1 MTELGATIK
10 QTNRLLSILI
20 VRQNPVRISAIS
32 ESEAAA
38 REWDLQEKSIDE
50 INASLPPKESFS
62 DFLKRM
68 RQDET
73 I

>member
-10 QTNRLLSILI
+10 QTNQLLSILI

-50 INASLPPKESFS
+50 INAGLPPKEKFS